1 MSVEI
6 ATLISEMCYNPDTD
20 APFTVGMIQRAMKD
34 SHITVKMNQS
44 PKKQALSIIQVL
56 KKKMRIERN
65 QMKIQLAFPEHRTS
79 SPRVTSS
86 DSDGDDVLR
95 EAGHLGAGGGEK
107 VGQRDV
113 PIHHRPLRV
122 QDGGLLLPDHAHHVR
137 YPRKTGHPE
146 RRACFGDRRGAC
158 ERRTCR
164 AGSGCK

>member
-65 QMKIQLAFPEHRTS
+65 QMKIQLVFPERRT
-79 SPRVTSS
+79 PCARVTPSHS
-86 DSDGDDVLR
+86 HGDDVLR
-95 EAGHLGAGGGEK
+95 EAEHLGAGGGTK
-107 VGQRDV
+107 VRSRDI
-113 PIHHRPLRV
+113 PIHHRSLRV
-122 QDGGLLLPDHAHHVR
+122 QDGGLLLPGHAHHLR
-137 YPRKTGHPE
+137 HSRKTGHPE
-146 RRACFGDRRGAC
+146 G
-158 ERRTCR
+158 RTCL
-164 AGSGCK
+164 GNC